1 MSDRRV
7 LEPSE
12 IPEGG
17 YDSIR
22 EFMMSITQELKRRGN
37 TSEEVGVV
45 IETMMSMVQHTFVD
59 NMEKFSDEEITQVS
73 SSMALVAALV
83 RTMAQNPMYETDALT
98 LQIEA
103 NVDAILATGKGV
115 MVHP

>member
-1 MSDRRV
+1 MNRKI
-7 LEPSE
+7 LEPHE
-12 IPEGG
+12 IPQGG

-22 EFMMSITQELKRRGN
+22 EFMMSITGELKRRGN
-37 TSEEVGVV
+37 TSHEVSVV
-45 IETMMSMVQHTFVD
+45 CETMLAMVQNTFVD
-59 NMEKFSDEEITQVS
+59 NMEKFNDEEITQVS
-73 SSMALVAALV
+73 SSMALVAALI

-115 MVHP
+115 MVGK